1 MNFMDTGLFWLSIGV
16 MLFIM
21 EMVVPGFVLFF
32 FGVGAWTTALVNW
45 FYPISMATQIFLFA
59 VVSLVSLVC
68 FRGLIKG
75 KFFSNAEAED
85 LIIEEND
92 RAEVV
97 KAIHPP
103 HQGRV
108 KYNGTLWQAEAEE
121 AIEVGE
127 IVRLVR
133 RTNLVIHVKK

>member
-16 MLFIM
+16 VLFVM
-21 EMVVPGFVLFF
+21 EMIAPGFVLFF
-32 FGVGAWTTALVNW
+32 FGLGAWVTALVNW
-45 FYPISMATQIFLFA
+45 FFPISVASQLFLFTA
-59 VVSLVSLVC
+59 VSLLSLVI

-75 KFFSNAEAED
+75 KFFGNSEGAD

-97 KAIHPP
+97 EAIYPP

-108 KYNGTLWQAEAEE
+108 KYNGTLWQAQAEE
-121 AIEVGE
+121 TIEVGE

-133 RTNLVIHVKK
+133 RNNLVIYVKK